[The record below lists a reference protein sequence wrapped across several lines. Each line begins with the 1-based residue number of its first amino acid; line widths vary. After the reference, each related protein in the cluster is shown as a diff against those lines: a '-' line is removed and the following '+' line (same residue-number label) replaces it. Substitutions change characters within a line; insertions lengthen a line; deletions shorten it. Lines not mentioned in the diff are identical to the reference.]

1 MVKQTQTLVRLAL
14 KGLNLLLT
22 NSIYLIFSSLEI
34 ERRLTEQS
42 FLQLFLLWVK
52 RHHSQSFK
60 SNSCKKH
67 FSPVLMLL
75 VQLASM
81 NLSSMITERDYFLC
95 EFIIAL
101 RFFPTAILL
110 RSLRQVF

>member
-42 FLQLFLLWVK
+42 FLQLFLLLVK